1 MSKSKYQVAY
11 DLDMKKK
18 TQSGM
23 SQIRL
28 NPFLLLF
35 INYFWLIIYFD

>member
-11 DLDMKKK
+11 DLDMKK

-23 SQIRL
+23 SQIL
-28 NPFLLLF
+28 LKTFLLLF
-35 INYFWLIIYFD
+35 INYF